1 MDTRRYLTK
10 EQKADIARQ
19 IMDMV
24 RTGVSR
30 SRAAEI
36 IYGVRFQQ
44 VERWGY
50 SDKVIWEI
58 LNDNPYPHEPTITNR
73 KVIPWAVAAQ
83 HLRQG
88 KVVRHHQSML
98 YRYRMNGGRLIE
110 IRRCLETG
118 RWYEADDLSL
128 PLETFFR
135 WGYEVI
141 E

>member
-30 SRAAEI
+30 SRAANMI
-36 IYGVRFQQ
+36 HGCSYQQ
-44 VERWGY
+44 VERWAY
-50 SDKVIWEI
+50 TDKTIWEI
-58 LNDNPYPHEPTITNR
+58 LNDNPYPFDQTIRHKN
-73 KVIPWAVAAQ
+73 VIPWAVAAK

-118 RWYEADDLSL
+118 KWYEADDLSL

-135 WGYEVI
+135 WGYEVV

>member
-19 IMDMV
+19 IMDIV

-50 SDKVIWEI
+50 SDKTIWEI

-73 KVIPWAVAAQ
+73 KVIPWAVAAK
-83 HLRQG
+83 HLRDR
-88 KVVRHHQSML
+88 KST
-98 YRYRMNGGRLIE
+98 RLN
-110 IRRCLETG
+110 
-118 RWYEADDLSL
+118 SSH
-128 PLETFFR
+128 
-135 WGYEVI
+135 
-141 E
+141 